1 MMKEKNWLTWLTVL
15 ALVVGFAAMGASAWL
30 SAQAAEQTQ
39 RNSQLAGQ
47 LYQASRTKNEE
58 ASSVKKRLNKLA
70 SDNSSLKKKNSRLAK
85 ENQAL
90 KQANQDLPAASAAA
104 GLNVWETEEKSG
116 KLQLEIDNQTGQAV
130 SDLLVLAVAASG
142 RVTLNSLTS
151 YFPVGGAKPRYF
163 YRKEVAI
170 GKTEGSLTG
179 AYAGSDLV
187 CLFADASGVY
197 WFKGNRGQIEKIGSQ
212 AHFKKLLRQ
221 ISLNKLEESPL
232 PVKKTKTEKKKTS
245 KKTTKKAEK
254 QSSKKKAE

>member
-1 MMKEKNWLTWLTVL
+1 MKEKNWLTWLTVL
-15 ALVVGFAAMGASAWL
+15 ALVVGFAAMGTSVWL
-30 SAQAAEQTQ
+30 SAQAAKQTQ

-47 LYQASRTKNEE
+47 LYQASQTSSSE
-58 ASSVKKRLNKLA
+58 ASSVKKRLEKLA

-85 ENQAL
+85 ENRAL
-90 KQANQDLPAASAAA
+90 KEANQEASAAA

-116 KLQLEIDNQTGQAV
+116 QLQLEIDNQTGQAM

-142 RVTLNSLTS
+142 RVTLSGLPS

-187 CLFADASGVY
+187 CLFADACGVY
-197 WFKGNRGQIEKIGSQ
+197 WFKGNRRKIEKIGSQ

-232 PVKKTKTEKKKTS
+232 PVKKTKKQTS
-245 KKTTKKAEK
+245 KKAAK

>member
-1 MMKEKNWLTWLTVL
+1 MKEKNWLIWLTVL
-15 ALVVGFAAMGASAWL
+15 ALVVGFAAMGASVWL
-30 SAQAAEQTQ
+30 SAQAAKQTQ

-47 LYQASRTKNEE
+47 LYQASRTRSNE
-58 ASSVKKRLNKLA
+58 ASSVKKRLDKLA
-70 SDNSSLKKKNSRLAK
+70 SDNSSLKKKNSLLAK
-85 ENQAL
+85 ENKAL
-90 KQANQDLPAASAAA
+90 KQANQELPAASASA
-104 GLNVWETEEKSG
+104 GLNVWKTEEKSG

-142 RVTLNSLTS
+142 RVTLNSLPG

-163 YRKEVAI
+163 YRKKVAI
-170 GKTEGSLTG
+170 GETEGSLTSP
-179 AYAGSDLV
+179 YAGSDLV

-232 PVKKTKTEKKKTS
+232 LVKKTEKKKTS
-245 KKTTKKAEK
+245 KKTTKKAEN

>member
-1 MMKEKNWLTWLTVL
+1 MKEKNWLTWLTVL
-15 ALVVGFAAMGASAWL
+15 ALVVGFAAMGTSVWL
-30 SAQAAEQTQ
+30 SAQAAKQTQ

-47 LYQASRTKNEE
+47 LYQASWTSSSE
-58 ASSVKKRLNKLA
+58 ASSVKKRLEKLA
-70 SDNSSLKKKNSRLAK
+70 SDNSSLKKKNSRLDK
-85 ENQAL
+85 ENRAL
-90 KQANQDLPAASAAA
+90 KEANQEASAAA

-116 KLQLEIDNQTGQAV
+116 QLQLEIDNQTGQAV

-142 RVTLNSLTS
+142 RVTLSGLPS

-179 AYAGSDLV
+179 AYAGSDPV

-232 PVKKTKTEKKKTS
+232 PVKQTKKKKKQTS
-245 KKTTKKAEK
+245 KKAE
-254 QSSKKKAE
+254 

>member
-1 MMKEKNWLTWLTVL
+1 MKEKNWLTWLTVL
-15 ALVVGFAAMGASAWL
+15 ALVVGFAAMGTSAWL
-30 SAQAAEQTQ
+30 SAQAAKQTQ

-47 LYQASRTKNEE
+47 LYQASRTRSNEV
-58 ASSVKKRLNKLA
+58 SSVKKRLDKLA
-70 SDNSSLKKKNSRLAK
+70 SDNSSLKKENSLLAK
-85 ENQAL
+85 ENKAL
-90 KQANQDLPAASAAA
+90 KQANQELPAASASA
-104 GLNVWETEEKSG
+104 GLNVWKTEEKSG

-142 RVTLNSLTS
+142 RVTLNSLPG

-163 YRKEVAI
+163 YRKKVVI
-170 GKTEGSLTG
+170 GETEGSLTSP
-179 AYAGSDLV
+179 YAGSDLV

-197 WFKGNRGQIEKIGSQ
+197 WFKGNRGKIEKIGSQ

-232 PVKKTKTEKKKTS
+232 LVKKTEKKKMS
-245 KKTTKKAEK
+245 KKTTKKAEN

>member
-1 MMKEKNWLTWLTVL
+1 MKEKNWLTVL
-15 ALVVGFAAMGASAWL
+15 ALVVGFAAMGASVWL
-30 SAQAAEQTQ
+30 SAQAAKQTQ

-47 LYQASRTKNEE
+47 LYQASRTKSQE
-58 ASSVKKRLNKLA
+58 AFSVKKRLDKLA

-90 KQANQDLPAASAAA
+90 KQANQDLLAASAAA

-142 RVTLNSLTS
+142 RVTLNSLSS

-163 YRKEVAI
+163 YRKKVAI
-170 GKTEGSLTG
+170 GGAEGSLTG
-179 AYAGSDLV
+179 A
-187 CLFADASGVY
+187 Y

-232 PVKKTKTEKKKTS
+232 PVKKTEKKKKQTS
-245 KKTTKKAEK
+245 KKSE
-254 QSSKKKAE
+254 